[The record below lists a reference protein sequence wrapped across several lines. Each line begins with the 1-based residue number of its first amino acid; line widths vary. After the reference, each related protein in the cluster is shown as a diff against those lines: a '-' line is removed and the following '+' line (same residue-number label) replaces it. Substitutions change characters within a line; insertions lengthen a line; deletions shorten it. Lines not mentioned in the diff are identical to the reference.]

1 MSFSTLIFTAA
12 FLPLFLAVYFL
23 APGIRNKNRVL
34 LLFSLL
40 FYSFAGLGCLL
51 LLLALGVLSWYIG
64 REIEK
69 AIAAEEAVLLPEKDG
84 KLPKKIVPGKKAR
97 HWLQGGIVVL
107 LLVLIFFKYT
117 GLLLGT
123 LRLPAPKLLLPLGIS
138 FYIFRL
144 ISYLADVYKKRIPAQ
159 PLFETL
165 LYTVNF
171 QVIGQGPIVGFPALA
186 EQFAHRQHSLDGFL
200 LGLGR
205 FLVGLAKKCLLAD
218 HLGELCESF
227 LPLGFLTGGDATV
240 LGAWLGGLCYMLQLY
255 LDFAAYSDMA
265 LGLGQICGFDYPE
278 NFNYPYVATSIRDF
292 WRRWHI
298 SLSSFFRDY
307 VYIPLGG
314 NRVSFGRLCLNL
326 LVVWSLT
333 GIWHGASWSFLLWGW
348 YYFLLILL
356 ENLLQKS
363 PAGLRE
369 MTAKVPRPF
378 RHCLTLLLVYFGWV
392 LFRFSDFTS
401 LKGALLLMLGQ
412 GDNAFDSAQVNL
424 LLKNN
429 LFFLLLSLTAVTP
442 LWKLLSDTFRNAA
455 MRRIQLRLRNR
466 AKGSKVS
473 DDVLGPLD
481 KEGFARGKAF
491 DTLAAKASN
500 GCPQAK
506 LALDP
511 LDKEGFARGKASDT
525 LAAKASNGRPQAK
538 LALGPLDTDHAQV
551 LGRVKAQVQKQLRT
565 AWLWEIGYYSLRT
578 IWLLLLLLLSVM
590 AMVGS
595 SYQPFLYNAF

>member
-12 FLPLFLAVYFL
+12 FLPLFLFFYFL
-23 APGIRNKNRVL
+23 VSGIRNKNRVL

-69 AIAAEEAVLLPEKDG
+69 AMAEEEALLLPGKDG
-84 KLPKKIVPGKKAR
+84 EIPEKKSPGKKAR
-97 HWLQGGIVVL
+97 QWLQGGIAAL
-107 LLVLIFFKYT
+107 LLVLLFFKYT
-117 GLLLGT
+117 GLILGT
-123 LRLPAPKLLLPLGIS
+123 LRLPVPKLLLPLGIS

-144 ISYLADVYKKRIPAQ
+144 ISYLVDVYRKSIPAQ

-171 QVIGQGPIVGFPALA
+171 QVIGQGPIVRFPALA
-186 EQFAHRQHSLDGFL
+186 EQFRYRQHSLDGFL

-298 SLSSFFRDY
+298 SLSAFFRDY

-326 LVVWSLT
+326 LAVWSLT

-356 ENLLQKS
+356 ENLLKKS
-363 PAGLRE
+363 PAALCEIPAKLPQRLRRGLQ
-369 MTAKVPRPF
+369 
-378 RHCLTLLLVYFGWV
+378 HGLTLLLVYFGWV
-392 LFRFSDFTS
+392 LFRFSDFAS
-401 LKGALLLMLGQ
+401 LRGAFLLMLGQ
-412 GDNAFDSAQVNL
+412 GDNVFSSAQVSL

-442 LWKLLSDTFRNAA
+442 VWKLLSDTFRNAA

-466 AKGSKVS
+466 ANGSKVS
-473 DDVLGPLD
+473 DDAFDPLD

-511 LDKEGFARGKASDT
+511 LDTEH
-525 LAAKASNGRPQAK
+525 N
-538 LALGPLDTDHAQV
+538 QV
-551 LGRVKAQVQKQLRT
+551 LDRVKEQVQRQLKT
-565 AWLWEIGYYSLRT
+565 AWFWEIGYYSLRT
-578 IWLLLLLLLSVM
+578 LWLLLLLLLSVM

>member
-1 MSFSTLIFTAA
+1 MSVSTLIFIAA
-12 FLPLFLAVYFL
+12 FLPLFLFFYFL

-51 LLLALGVLSWYIG
+51 LLLAMGVLSWYIG
-64 REIEK
+64 GQIEK
-69 AIAAEEAVLLPEKDG
+69 AMAEEASSTGDRTGLACGAPVDALAASVSKALPWAKPSSSTGDRWRSPVD
-84 KLPKKIVPGKKAR
+84 K
-97 HWLQGGIVVL
+97 WLQGGIAAL

-123 LRLPAPKLLLPLGIS
+123 LQLPAPKLLLPLGIS

-171 QVIGQGPIVGFPALA
+171 QIIAQGPIVGFPALT
-186 EQFAHRQHSLDGFL
+186 EQFRWRQHTMDAFL
-200 LGLGR
+200 LGLSR
-205 FLVGLAKKCLLAD
+205 FLVGLAKKCILAD

-227 LPLGFLTGGDATV
+227 LPLGFLTGGEVTV

-265 LGLGQICGFDYPE
+265 IGLGQICGFTYPE
-278 NFNYPYVATSIRDF
+278 NFNYPYMAVSIRDF

-326 LVVWSLT
+326 LAVWSLT

-356 ENLLQKS
+356 ENLLQKG
-363 PAGLRE
+363 PAGLRDLPE
-369 MTAKVPRPF
+369 KLPKRLRLVLQ
-378 RHCLTLLLVYFGWV
+378 HGLTLLLVYVGWV
-392 LFRFSDFTS
+392 LFRFSDFAS
-401 LKGALLLMLGQ
+401 LKGAVLLMLGQ
-412 GDNAFDSAQVNL
+412 GNAFGSAQVSL

-429 LFFLLLSLTAVTP
+429 LFFLALSLTAVTP
-442 LWKLLSDTFRNAA
+442 VWKLLSDTVRNAA
-455 MRRIQLRLRNR
+455 DRRIQLRLRNKNR
-466 AKGSKVS
+466 VGAASE
-473 DDVLGPLD
+473 DDL
-481 KEGFARGKAF
+481 A
-491 DTLAAKASN
+491 DTLSPLEEDDNHAVV
-500 GCPQAK
+500 
-506 LALDP
+506 LD
-511 LDKEGFARGKASDT
+511 
-525 LAAKASNGRPQAK
+525 
-538 LALGPLDTDHAQV
+538 
-551 LGRVKAQVQKQLRT
+551 RVKEQVQKQLKT

-578 IWLLLLLLLSVM
+578 LWLLLLLLLSVM

>member
-1 MSFSTLIFTAA
+1 MSFSTLIFIAA
-12 FLPLFLAVYFL
+12 FLPLFLFFYFL
-23 APGIRNKNRVL
+23 VPGIRNKNRVL
-34 LLFSLL
+34 LLFSLI

-64 REIEK
+64 GQIEK
-69 AIAAEEAVLLPEKDG
+69 AMAEEEAVLLPGKDG
-84 KLPKKIVPGKKAR
+84 ELPEKKKPGRRAR
-97 HWLQGGIVVL
+97 RWLQGGIALL

-144 ISYLADVYKKRIPAQ
+144 ISYLADVYKKRIAAQ

-171 QVIGQGPIVGFPALA
+171 QVIGQGPIVGFPALTGQLA
-186 EQFAHRQHSLDGFL
+186 QRQHTLDGFL

-227 LPLGFLTGGDATV
+227 LPLGFLSGGEATV

-265 LGLGQICGFDYPE
+265 LGLGQICDFTYPE
-278 NFNYPYVATSIRDF
+278 NFNYPYMAVSIRDF

-314 NRVSFGRLCLNL
+314 NRVRFGRLCLNL
-326 LVVWSLT
+326 LAVWSLT

-356 ENLLQKS
+356 ENLLQKG
-363 PAGLRE
+363 PAALRE
-369 MTAKVPRPF
+369 LPEKLPQRLRSALQ
-378 RHCLTLLLVYFGWV
+378 HGLTLLLVYFGWV
-392 LFRFSDFTS
+392 LFRFSDFAS
-401 LKGALLLMLGQ
+401 LKGAVLLMLGQ
-412 GDNAFDSAQVNL
+412 GNAFGSAQVSL

-429 LFFLLLSLTAVTP
+429 LFFLILSLTAVTP
-442 LWKLLSDTFRNAA
+442 VWKLLSDTIRNAA
-455 MRRIQLRLRNR
+455 DRRIQLRLRNR
-466 AKGSKVS
+466 SNAGRVIESGAFEVKPETIASGS
-473 DDVLGPLD
+473 
-481 KEGFARGKAF
+481 A
-491 DTLAAKASN
+491 DTQNTKASN
-500 GCPQAK
+500 GDSQSAPGLNPADD
-506 LALDP
+506 A
-511 LDKEGFARGKASDT
+511 
-525 LAAKASNGRPQAK
+525 
-538 LALGPLDTDHAQV
+538 TDAHEEV
-551 LGRVKAQVQKQLRT
+551 LGRVKERVQRQLKT

-578 IWLLLLLLLSVM
+578 LWLLLLLLLSVM

>member
-1 MSFSTLIFTAA
+1 MSFSTLIFIAA
-12 FLPLFLAVYFL
+12 FLPLFLFFYFL

-51 LLLALGVLSWYIG
+51 LLLALGVLSWYVG
-64 REIEK
+64 GQIEK
-69 AIAAEEAVLLPEKDG
+69 AMAEEASSTGDRTGLACGVPVDALAASVSKALPWAKPSSSTGDHWRSPVD
-84 KLPKKIVPGKKAR
+84 K
-97 HWLQGGIVVL
+97 WLQGGIVAL

-123 LRLPAPKLLLPLGIS
+123 LQLPVPKLLLPLGIS

-171 QVIGQGPIVGFPALA
+171 QIISQGPIVGFPALT
-186 EQFAHRQHSLDGFL
+186 EQFRWRQHTVDAFL

-205 FLVGLAKKCLLAD
+205 FLVGLAKKCILAD

-227 LPLGFLTGGDATV
+227 LPLGFLTGGEVTV

-265 LGLGQICGFDYPE
+265 IGLGQICGFTYPE
-278 NFNYPYVATSIRDF
+278 NFNYPYMAVSIRDF

-326 LVVWSLT
+326 LAVWSLT
-333 GIWHGASWSFLLWGW
+333 GIWHGASWSFLIWGW

-356 ENLLQKS
+356 ENLLQKG
-363 PAGLRE
+363 PAGLRDLPE
-369 MTAKVPRPF
+369 KLPKRLRLVLQ
-378 RHCLTLLLVYFGWV
+378 HGLTLLLVYVGWV
-392 LFRFSDFTS
+392 LFRFSDFAS
-401 LKGALLLMLGQ
+401 LKGAVLLMLGQ
-412 GDNAFDSAQVNL
+412 GNAFGSAQVSL

-429 LFFLLLSLTAVTP
+429 LFFLVLSLTAVTP
-442 LWKLLSDTFRNAA
+442 VWKLLSDTVRNAA
-455 MRRIQLRLRNR
+455 DRRIQLRLRNKNR
-466 AKGSKVS
+466 VGASTEDDIS
-473 DDVLGPLD
+473 DALSPVEEEGDNHTIVLD
-481 KEGFARGKAF
+481 
-491 DTLAAKASN
+491 
-500 GCPQAK
+500 
-506 LALDP
+506 
-511 LDKEGFARGKASDT
+511 
-525 LAAKASNGRPQAK
+525 
-538 LALGPLDTDHAQV
+538 
-551 LGRVKAQVQKQLRT
+551 RVKEQVQKQLKT

-578 IWLLLLLLLSVM
+578 LWLLLLLLLSVM

>member
-1 MSFSTLIFTAA
+1 MSFSTLIFIAA
-12 FLPLFLAVYFL
+12 FLPLFLFFYFL

-51 LLLALGVLSWYIG
+51 LLLALGVLSWYVG
-64 REIEK
+64 GQIEK
-69 AIAAEEAVLLPEKDG
+69 AMAEEASSTGDRTGLACGVPVDALAASVSKALPWAKPSSSTGDHWRSPVD
-84 KLPKKIVPGKKAR
+84 K
-97 HWLQGGIVVL
+97 WLQGGIAAL

-123 LRLPAPKLLLPLGIS
+123 LQLPVPKLLLPLGIS

-171 QVIGQGPIVGFPALA
+171 QIISQGPIVGFPALT
-186 EQFAHRQHSLDGFL
+186 EQFRWRQHTVDAFL

-205 FLVGLAKKCLLAD
+205 FLVGLAKKCILAD

-227 LPLGFLTGGDATV
+227 LPLGFLTGGEVTV
-240 LGAWLGGLCYMLQLY
+240 MGAWLGGLCYMLQLY

-265 LGLGQICGFDYPE
+265 IGLGQICGFTYPE
-278 NFNYPYVATSIRDF
+278 NFNYPYMAVSIRDF

-326 LVVWSLT
+326 LAVWSLT
-333 GIWHGASWSFLLWGW
+333 GIWHGASWSFLIWGW

-356 ENLLQKS
+356 ENLLQKG
-363 PAGLRE
+363 PAGLRDLPE
-369 MTAKVPRPF
+369 KLPKRLRLVLQ
-378 RHCLTLLLVYFGWV
+378 HGLTLLLVYVGWV
-392 LFRFSDFTS
+392 LFRFSDFAS
-401 LKGALLLMLGQ
+401 LKGAVLLMLGQ
-412 GDNAFDSAQVNL
+412 GNAFGSAQVSL

-429 LFFLLLSLTAVTP
+429 LFFLVLSLTAVTP
-442 LWKLLSDTFRNAA
+442 VWKLLSDTVRNAA
-455 MRRIQLRLRNR
+455 DRRIQLRLRNKNR
-466 AKGSKVS
+466 IGASS
-473 DDVLGPLD
+473 EDDL
-481 KEGFARGKAF
+481 A
-491 DTLAAKASN
+491 DTLTPVEEEGDN
-500 GCPQAK
+500 HTIV
-506 LALDP
+506 LD
-511 LDKEGFARGKASDT
+511 
-525 LAAKASNGRPQAK
+525 
-538 LALGPLDTDHAQV
+538 
-551 LGRVKAQVQKQLRT
+551 RVKEQVQKQLKT

-578 IWLLLLLLLSVM
+578 LWLLLLLLLSVM

>member
-1 MSFSTLIFTAA
+1 MSFSTLIFIAA
-12 FLPLFLAVYFL
+12 FLPLFLFFYFL

-51 LLLALGVLSWYIG
+51 LLLVLGVLSWYIG
-64 REIEK
+64 GQIEK
-69 AIAAEEAVLLPEKDG
+69 AMAEEEAVLLPEKDG
-84 KLPKKIVPGKKAR
+84 ALPETQKPGKKALQ
-97 HWLQGGIVVL
+97 WLQGGIAAL

-123 LRLPAPKLLLPLGIS
+123 LQLPAPKLLLPLGIS

-171 QVIGQGPIVGFPALA
+171 QIIAQGPIVGFPALT
-186 EQFAHRQHSLDGFL
+186 EQFRWRQHTMDAFL

-205 FLVGLAKKCLLAD
+205 FLVGLAKKCILAD

-227 LPLGFLTGGDATV
+227 LPLGFLTGGEVTV

-265 LGLGQICGFDYPE
+265 IGLGQICGFTYPE
-278 NFNYPYVATSIRDF
+278 NFNYPYMAVSVRDF

-326 LVVWSLT
+326 LAVWSLT

-356 ENLLQKS
+356 ENLLQKG
-363 PAGLRE
+363 PAGLRDLPE
-369 MTAKVPRPF
+369 KLPKRLRLVLQ
-378 RHCLTLLLVYFGWV
+378 HGLTLLLVYVGWV
-392 LFRFSDFTS
+392 LFRFSDFAS
-401 LKGALLLMLGQ
+401 LKGAVLLMLGQ
-412 GDNAFDSAQVNL
+412 GNAFGSAQVSL

-429 LFFLLLSLTAVTP
+429 LFFLVLSLTAVTP
-442 LWKLLSDTFRNAA
+442 VWKLLSDTVRNAA
-455 MRRIQLRLRNR
+455 DRRIQLRLRNKNR
-466 AKGSKVS
+466 VGAASEEDIS
-473 DDVLGPLD
+473 DTLSPVDED
-481 KEGFARGKAF
+481 GFA
-491 DTLAAKASN
+491 D
-500 GCPQAK
+500 
-506 LALDP
+506 
-511 LDKEGFARGKASDT
+511 GKASDT
-525 LAAKASNGRPQAK
+525 LAAKYPQAK
-538 LALGPLDTDHAQV
+538 LSPIPPEEDDNHAVVLD
-551 LGRVKAQVQKQLRT
+551 RVKEQVQKQLKT

-578 IWLLLLLLLSVM
+578 LWLLLLLLLSVM

>member
-1 MSFSTLIFTAA
+1 MSFSTLIFIAA
-12 FLPLFLAVYFL
+12 FLPLFLFFYFL

-51 LLLALGVLSWYIG
+51 LLLALGVLSWYVG
-64 REIEK
+64 GQIEK
-69 AIAAEEAVLLPEKDG
+69 AMAEEASSTGDRTGLACGVPVDALAASVSKALPWAKPSSSTVDRWRSPVD
-84 KLPKKIVPGKKAR
+84 K
-97 HWLQGGIVVL
+97 WLQGGIAAL

-123 LRLPAPKLLLPLGIS
+123 LQLPVPKLLLPLGIS

-171 QVIGQGPIVGFPALA
+171 QIISQGPIVGFPALT
-186 EQFAHRQHSLDGFL
+186 EQFRWRQHTVDAFL

-205 FLVGLAKKCLLAD
+205 FLVGLAKKCILAD

-227 LPLGFLTGGDATV
+227 LPLGFLTGGEVTV

-265 LGLGQICGFDYPE
+265 IGLGQICGFTYPE
-278 NFNYPYVATSIRDF
+278 NFNYPYMAVSIRDF

-326 LVVWSLT
+326 LAVWSLT
-333 GIWHGASWSFLLWGW
+333 GIWHGASWSFLIWGW

-356 ENLLQKS
+356 ENLLQKG
-363 PAGLRE
+363 PAGLRDLPE
-369 MTAKVPRPF
+369 KLPKRLRLVLQ
-378 RHCLTLLLVYFGWV
+378 HGLTLLLVYVGWV
-392 LFRFSDFTS
+392 LFRFSDFAS
-401 LKGALLLMLGQ
+401 LKGAVLLMLGQ
-412 GDNAFDSAQVNL
+412 GNAFGSAQVSL

-429 LFFLLLSLTAVTP
+429 LFFLVLSLTAVTP
-442 LWKLLSDTFRNAA
+442 VWRLLSDTVRNAA
-455 MRRIQLRLRNR
+455 DRRIQLRLRNKNR
-466 AKGSKVS
+466 IGASTEDDIS
-473 DDVLGPLD
+473 DALSPVEEEGDNHTIVLD
-481 KEGFARGKAF
+481 
-491 DTLAAKASN
+491 
-500 GCPQAK
+500 
-506 LALDP
+506 
-511 LDKEGFARGKASDT
+511 
-525 LAAKASNGRPQAK
+525 
-538 LALGPLDTDHAQV
+538 
-551 LGRVKAQVQKQLRT
+551 RVKEQVQKQLKT

-578 IWLLLLLLLSVM
+578 LWLLLLLLLSVM